1 MICSRIRAK
10 KCSGRF
16 LASQQ
21 KGANEVNLTSDELI
35 DILKKRDWS
44 QLWFYE
50 QCNGK
55 LGANTRI
62 DVNEKA
68 DDVEFSIHTP
78 ENMMDETVDRVIDLL
93 EHLEECIQ
101 RAYVWLS
108 NQNLCDE
115 WLTKPYYSPQA
126 LEQLFRMGTLECNE
140 EGIVPDSPQ
149 TDVSDFVMTF
159 FMDHSKLPHNDF
171 YPWLYDVYF
180 HYDDLQPYKSKKYL
194 Y

>member
-1 MICSRIRAK
+1 M
-10 KCSGRF
+10 
-16 LASQQ
+16 LL

-35 DILKKRDWS
+35 GILRKRDWS

-101 RAYVWLS
+101 RAYIWLS
-108 NQNLCDE
+108 NQNLCDK
-115 WLTKPYYSPQA
+115 WLTQPYYSPQA

-140 EGIVPDSPQ
+140 AGSN
-149 TDVSDFVMTF
+149 FVMTF
-159 FMDHSKLPHNDF
+159 FMDHSKLPPANF
-171 YPWLYDVYF
+171 YPWLYDVCF
-180 HYDDLQPYKSKKYL
+180 HYDDLQPYKSEKYL
-194 Y
+194 W

>member
-1 MICSRIRAK
+1 M
-10 KCSGRF
+10 
-16 LASQQ
+16 
-21 KGANEVNLTSDELI
+21 NLTSDELI
-35 DILKKRDWS
+35 GILKKRDWS

-50 QCNGK
+50 KKKKK

-78 ENMMDETVDRVIDLL
+78 ENMMDETIDRVIDLL

-126 LEQLFRMGTLECNE
+126 LEQLFRMGTLDCNE
-140 EGIVPDSPQ
+140 AS
-149 TDVSDFVMTF
+149 SNFVMTF
-159 FMDHSKLPHNDF
+159 FMDHSKLPPANF
-171 YPWLYDVYF
+171 YPWLYDVCF

>member
-1 MICSRIRAK
+1 MLK
-10 KCSGRF
+10 
-16 LASQQ
+16 

-35 DILKKRDWS
+35 GILKKRDWS

-50 QCNGK
+50 QVNGK

-78 ENMMDETVDRVIDLL
+78 ENMMDETIDRVIDLL

-108 NQNLCDE
+108 KQNLCDK
-115 WLTKPYYSPQA
+115 WLTQPYYSPQA

-159 FMDHSKLPHNDF
+159 FMDRSKLSPDDF

>member
-1 MICSRIRAK
+1 MRARYSRDK
-10 KCSGRF
+10 
-16 LASQQ
+16 
-21 KGANEVNLTSDELI
+21 LI
-35 DILKKRDWS
+35 GILKKRDLQ
-44 QLWFYE
+44 QLNFYE
-50 QCNGK
+50 QVNGK
-55 LGANTRI
+55 LGTLF
-62 DVNEKA
+62 DLSVNEKA
-68 DDVEFSIHTP
+68 DDDVEILIHTP

-140 EGIVPDSPQ
+140 AS
-149 TDVSDFVMTF
+149 SNFVMTF
-159 FMDHSKLPHNDF
+159 FMDHSKLPPANF

-194 Y
+194 YSMQLYRQYT

>member
-1 MICSRIRAK
+1 M
-10 KCSGRF
+10 
-16 LASQQ
+16 
-21 KGANEVNLTSDELI
+21 NLTSDELI
-35 DILKKRDWS
+35 GILKKRDWS

-68 DDVEFSIHTP
+68 DDVEFLIHTP

-93 EHLEECIQ
+93 EHLEECMQ

-108 NQNLCDE
+108 KQNLCDE
-115 WLTKPYYSPQA
+115 WLTQPYYSPQA

-140 EGIVPDSPQ
+140 AS
-149 TDVSDFVMTF
+149 SNFVMTF
-159 FMDHSKLPHNDF
+159 FMDHSKLPPANF
-171 YPWLYDVYF
+171 YPWLYDVCF
-180 HYDDLQPYKSKKYL
+180 HYDDLQPYKSEKYL
-194 Y
+194 W